1 MQSTS
6 DPRDKEV
13 VFPARDPQVG
23 DLATPVNSSGWT
35 MKFINN
41 LPAYR
46 KGLSAAR
53 RGLEVGMAHGYFL
66 FGPFTWYNPLRN
78 SSSGDFVGLLEA
90 ISLVIILT
98 FALSLYAAV
107 LDINVPVANVT
118 TPEPP
123 KEFYTQQG
131 WRDFSTGFVVGGVGG
146 AVVAYLVYQV
156 VKLIIF

>member
-1 MQSTS
+1 
-6 DPRDKEV
+6 
-13 VFPARDPQVG
+13 
-23 DLATPVNSSGWT
+23 
-35 MKFINN
+35 
-41 LPAYR
+41 
-46 KGLSAAR
+46 
-53 RGLEVGMAHGYFL
+53 MAHGYFL

-78 SSSGDFVGLLEA
+78 TSSGDFIGLLEA

-123 KEFYTQQG
+123 KEFYTHQG